1 MILRDGQVIDLKA
14 RVAPRVHRRETRLEA
29 GIIDGTLTAVVQ
41 VPDLRVGDVLDQA
54 RLLES
59 RPLVGGAE
67 RSGSSWLEW
76 SRPVVLSRTQ
86 LTRPRDLPPEPG
98 AMPDRITLPRRL
110 PLCVGGL
117 WVAAHEVR
125 VRNGP
130 IECIAPEPVTISNP
144 AFDFSLATTV
154 SDGGN
159 LVLRWRSAPRIRAV
173 PWDLTP
179 EEMSGPGGGAPG
191 PAQATGIG
199 DQNSSPS

>member
-1 MILRDGQVIDLKA
+1 
-14 RVAPRVHRRETRLEA
+14 
-29 GIIDGTLTAVVQ
+29 
-41 VPDLRVGDVLDQA
+41 
-54 RLLES
+54 
-59 RPLVGGAE
+59 
-67 RSGSSWLEW
+67 
-76 SRPVVLSRTQ
+76 
-86 LTRPRDLPPEPG
+86 
-98 AMPDRITLPRRL
+98 MPDRITLPRRL

-130 IECIAPEPVTISNP
+130 LEFIAPEPVTISNP

-154 SDGGN
+154 SDGGD